1 MNHKIKKI
9 IIICAI
15 GVLPLGYVYAAPTTS
30 DTTGNNKNTPTKL
43 NTPTGAG
50 TSADQPLVTCGGMDK
65 NGNPQPPCTTND
77 FFLLIQSSI
86 ELVFK
91 LAGFI
96 VAGMF
101 MYAGFLLITSVGD
114 PGKITK
120 AKTIFR
126 RTIIGLII
134 MFLSYLMVKNLVTKL
149 FDLDGNGGSAGGV
162 QQFLLE
168 MFK

>member
-1 MNHKIKKI
+1 MNHKIKNI
-9 IIICAI
+9 IIVCAI
-15 GVLPLGYVYAAPTTS
+15 VLLPLGYVHAAPTT
-30 DTTGNNKNTPTKL
+30 DDNTGGKNTSTKL
-43 NTPTGAG
+43 DTPAGPG
-50 TSADQPLVTCGGMDK
+50 TSSEQPLVTCGGADK

-77 FFLLIQSSI
+77 FFLLIQTSI

-101 MYAGFLLITSVGD
+101 MYAGFLLITAVGD

-134 MFLSYLMVKNLVTKL
+134 MFLSYLLVKNIITKL
-149 FDLDGNGGSAGGV
+149 FDLKGSNGDAGTV